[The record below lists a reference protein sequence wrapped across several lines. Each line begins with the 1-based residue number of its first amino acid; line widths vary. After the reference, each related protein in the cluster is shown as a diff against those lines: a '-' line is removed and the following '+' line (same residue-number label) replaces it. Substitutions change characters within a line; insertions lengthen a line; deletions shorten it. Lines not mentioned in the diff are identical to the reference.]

1 MPFPTRPHRLTFVA
15 LALASLSLQAC
26 TTASKSSQAL
36 PPKADARPAALAQIK
51 DDLAMMDTTTMTPA
65 IKAPSVF
72 PVQITGHGFSQ
83 ISGQPGGTMNEKR
96 LMAIRAARL
105 EALRDLTE
113 QIHGIQLTSETSIK
127 DATLTDDRIRGLVA
141 GEIRG
146 ARTVR
151 ITPKDADSFEVVLSL
166 DADTV
171 RYILRAAKLGV

>member
-1 MPFPTRPHRLTFVA
+1 MNRL
-15 LALASLSLQAC
+15 LSLVLLVLVGVLVAGC
-26 TTASKSSQAL
+26 VSPEAL
-36 PPKADARPAALAQIK
+36 PPEPDERTAAIAQIK
-51 DDLAMMDTTTMTPA
+51 DDINALNSKALMPV
-65 IKAPSVF
+65 IEAPSVF
-72 PVQITGHGFSQ
+72 PVRITGHGFSQ
-83 ISGQPGGTMNEKR
+83 ISGQPGGTLNEKR

-113 QIHGIQLTSETSIK
+113 QIHGIRLTSETSLR
-127 DATLTDDRIRGLVA
+127 DATMTDDRIRAIVQ

-146 ARTVR
+146 APTVR

>member
-1 MPFPTRPHRLTFVA
+1 MLPFPRFRKTNAIA
-15 LALASLSLQAC
+15 LCMAGLMVQAC
-26 TTASKSSQAL
+26 TTTQAVKAL
-36 PPKADARPAALAQIK
+36 PPEPDERTTAIAQIK
-51 DDLAMMDTTTMTPA
+51 DDINALNSKALMPV
-65 IKAPSVF
+65 IEAPSVF
-72 PVQITGHGFSQ
+72 PVRITGHGFSQ
-83 ISGQPGGTMNEKR
+83 ISGQPGGTLNEKR

-113 QIHGIQLTSETSIK
+113 QIHGIRLTSETSLR
-127 DATLTDDRIRGLVA
+127 DATLTDDRIRAIVQ